1 MTDRMNDSFRETGE
15 VLVELTAKAREAA
28 REGAS
33 RRDFFTRTAK
43 IAGATAMGAAG
54 IKLLQP
60 LAIRAA
66 YAGTAPSDTILDI
79 INIAATAEA
88 LAITF
93 YTHALKHG
101 QLHLVNIKAN
111 KPYFQAAVSQ
121 EYAHLQILESLG
133 AKPLTTHFY
142 FPTNMFTDQPTF
154 FATAI
159 TLEEYFISAYLAA
172 AVEFAGTYS
181 TGITTPNLVA
191 AGLAAQ
197 IGGIE
202 CEHKALLNVA
212 NNATPPNNVLI
223 ESALLTSVGGAVG
236 PLTPFLTAGT
246 TGFMTVP
253 LPLPSVDVITAV
265 AGPYP
270 IGSFPSY
277 SIFAPAM

>member
-1 MTDRMNDSFRETGE
+1 MNDRMNDGFRETGE
-15 VLVELTAKAREAA
+15 VLHELTVKAREAA
-28 REGAS
+28 RAGTS
-33 RRDFFTRTAK
+33 RRDFFERTAK
-43 IAGATAMGAAG
+43 LAGATAMGAAG

-60 LAIRAA
+60 LAITSAFAA
-66 YAGTAPSDTILDI
+66 TAPTDTILDI
-79 INIAATAEA
+79 VNIAATAEA

-101 QLHLVNIKAN
+101 QLHMVNIAAN
-111 KPYFQAAVSQ
+111 KNYFQAAVSQ

-154 FATAI
+154 FSTAV

-172 AVEFAGTYS
+172 AVEFSGAYS
-181 TGITTPNLVA
+181 TGIPTANLVA
-191 AGLAAQ
+191 AGLAVQ

-212 NNATPPNNVLI
+212 NNVTPPNNVLI
-223 ESALLTSVGGAVG
+223 ESALLTSVGQATG
-236 PLTPFLTAGT
+236 PLTPFLAPGAS
-246 TGFMTVP
+246 GFNPVP
-253 LPLPSVDVITAV
+253 LPLPGVDVITAI

-270 IGSFPSY
+270 ISSFPSY
-277 SIFAPAM
+277 SVFSPA